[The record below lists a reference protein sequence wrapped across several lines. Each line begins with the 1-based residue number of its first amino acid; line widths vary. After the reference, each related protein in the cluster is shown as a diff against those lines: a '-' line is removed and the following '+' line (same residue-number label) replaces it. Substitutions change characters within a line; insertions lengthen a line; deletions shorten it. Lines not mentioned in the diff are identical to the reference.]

1 MDIID
6 IIAKKRDRKE
16 LTQQEIEYFVKG
28 VTDGTIADYQASALL
43 MAVFLN
49 GMTDRETADLT
60 LAMADSGERVD
71 LSSVNGLTVDK
82 HSTGGVGDKTTL
94 IAVPIAAALGA
105 HTAKMSGRALGHT
118 GGTVDKLESIPGF
131 STAIEPDRFIDII
144 NKTGAAMIGQSKD
157 IAAADKKLYA
167 LRDVTSTVESIPL
180 ITSSIMS
187 KKIASGS
194 DCIVLDVKCGSGAFM
209 KTSDDAQKLA
219 QAMLRIGKMC
229 GKNITALITNMDIP
243 LGNMV
248 GNTLEVIEAV
258 KVLKGEQKG
267 DLYDLCIELGANM
280 YSLTSSKPL
289 EECRTLAVEAVES
302 GRAFEKLKEIVSAQG
317 GDVSYLDDTSKL
329 ERSRY
334 CFEVL
339 SECEGYIS
347 SINCEAVGHV
357 SNMLGAGR
365 QKKEDTID
373 HSAGIELCKKT
384 GSHVNKGEVLARL
397 YTNNKE
403 KLEASQEKYLSA
415 IVFSDKQPECEPL
428 IYKILN

>member
-1 MDIID
+1 MNIIE
-6 IIAKKRDRKE
+6 IIAKKRDNKE
-16 LTQQEIEYFVKG
+16 LTKEEITFFVKG
-28 VTDGTIADYQASALL
+28 VTDGSIPDYQTAALL
-43 MAVFLN
+43 MAIFLN

-248 GNTLEVIEAV
+248 GNTIVVIEAV
-258 KVLKGEQKG
+258 KVLQGEQKDG
-267 DLYDLCIELGANM
+267 MYDLCIELGANM

-289 EECRTLAVEAVES
+289 EECRTLAVQAVES

>member
-1 MDIID
+1 M
-6 IIAKKRDRKE
+6 
-16 LTQQEIEYFVKG
+16 
-28 VTDGTIADYQASALL
+28 
-43 MAVFLN
+43 
-49 GMTDRETADLT
+49 
-60 LAMADSGERVD
+60 
-71 LSSVNGLTVDK
+71 
-82 HSTGGVGDKTTL
+82 
-94 IAVPIAAALGA
+94 
-105 HTAKMSGRALGHT
+105 
-118 GGTVDKLESIPGF
+118 
-131 STAIEPDRFIDII
+131 
-144 NKTGAAMIGQSKD
+144 
-157 IAAADKKLYA
+157 
-167 LRDVTSTVESIPL
+167 
-180 ITSSIMS
+180 
-187 KKIASGS
+187 
-194 DCIVLDVKCGSGAFM
+194 
-209 KTSDDAQKLA
+209 
-219 QAMLRIGKMC
+219 
-229 GKNITALITNMDIP
+229 
-243 LGNMV
+243 
-248 GNTLEVIEAV
+248 
-258 KVLKGEQKG
+258 
-267 DLYDLCIELGANM
+267 
-280 YSLTSSKPL
+280 
-289 EECRTLAVEAVES
+289 EECRTLAVQAVES

>member
-1 MDIID
+1 MNIIE
-6 IIAKKRDRKE
+6 IIAKKRDNKE
-16 LTQQEIEYFVKG
+16 LTKEEITFFVKG
-28 VTDGTIADYQASALL
+28 VTDGSIPDYQTAALL
-43 MAVFLN
+43 MAIFLN

-317 GDVSYLDDTSKL
+317 GDVSYLDDTSKFVRL
-329 ERSRY
+329 RY
-334 CFEVL
+334 CFGVL
-339 SECEGYIS
+339 SECD
-347 SINCEAVGHV
+347 
-357 SNMLGAGR
+357 R

>member
-1 MDIID
+1 MNIIE
-6 IIAKKRDRKE
+6 IIAKKRDNKE
-16 LTQQEIEYFVKG
+16 LTKEEITFFVKG
-28 VTDGTIADYQASALL
+28 VTDGSIPDYQTAALL
-43 MAVFLN
+43 MAIFLN

-118 GGTVDKLESIPGF
+118 GGTVDRLESIPGF

-317 GDVSYLDDTSKL
+317 GDVSYLDDTSKF

>member
-1 MDIID
+1 MNIIE
-6 IIAKKRDRKE
+6 IIAKKRDNKE
-16 LTQQEIEYFVKG
+16 LTKEEITFFVKG
-28 VTDGTIADYQASALL
+28 VTDGSIPDYQTAALL
-43 MAVFLN
+43 MAIFLN

-289 EECRTLAVEAVES
+289 EECRTLAVQAVES

-415 IVFSDKQPECEPL
+415 IEFSDKQPECEPL
-428 IYKILN
+428 IYMILN